1 MFFSV
6 DYTDSIKSGNLGY
19 REFGSESGNSN
30 NNSVE
35 KYSRPNPYPLK
46 GNNRSILIIDD
57 EMMIRNLLSDILTP
71 YEFQIETAMDGL
83 DGLNKYLKNPFGY
96 DLIILDMMMP
106 VMDGETAFYRMKIA
120 NPDQKVLI
128 CSGYSETGS
137 VKSMI
142 DAGALGLLAKP
153 FSLETLFSELRKHLG

>member
-1 MFFSV
+1 MYFSV
-6 DYTDSIKSGNLGY
+6 GQSDFLNSGNLEY
-19 REFGSESGNSN
+19 REFSSDSGSSGFNIG
-30 NNSVE
+30 E
-35 KYSRPNPYPLK
+35 KFSSPNPYPLK

-57 EMMIRNLLSDILTP
+57 EMLIRNLLSDILTP
-71 YEFQIETAMDGL
+71 YEFRVETAQDGL

-153 FSLETLFSELRKHLG
+153 FSLDTLFGELRKHLG

>member
-1 MFFSV
+1 MYFSITQP
-6 DYTDSIKSGNLGY
+6 DFSQSGDFGY
-19 REFGSESGNSN
+19 REFGADSGASDYNIGEKFN
-30 NNSVE
+30 N
-35 KYSRPNPYPLK
+35 PNPYPLRGK
-46 GNNRSILIIDD
+46 NRSILIIDD

-71 YEFQIETAMDGL
+71 YEFRIETAQDGL
-83 DGLNKYLKNPFGY
+83 DGLNKYLKNPYGY

-153 FSLETLFSELRKHLG
+153 FSLDTLFGELRKHLG